1 MKSVDATTV
10 RRELMKLIE
19 AGEPVAI
26 TRYGKVVATLRPG
39 AHDDVRPDPTLAPDF
54 PHAGGIE
61 AVNATH
67 GAPGGISASTWHA
80 TLAEV
85 QAAQRRRDELLNQ
98 VNSSKRRK

>member
-26 TRYGKVVATLRPG
+26 TRYGKVVAVLRPG
-39 AHDDVRPDPTLAPDF
+39 TYDVEGF